1 MYALISYTSKILS
14 KNKFVSNMK
23 ECQKKS
29 TKSGCV
35 FKNHILSKSVI
46 YLLPKFCLNLSASKV
61 MKCMFLA
68 VTHTSTS
75 IPIETV

>member
-35 FKNHILSKSVI
+35 FKNHLIQICDLSSTQV
-46 YLLPKFCLNLSASKV
+46 LSESFCFQSYEMYVS
-61 MKCMFLA
+61 CS
-68 VTHTSTS
+68 H
-75 IPIETV
+75 PY